1 MDIAKKIANAGG
13 RLYLVGGALRDEIL
27 GRKISDKDYCVVGL
41 IKEQFIDLFPEANLR
56 GKDFEVFDINGAEY
70 ALARKERKTGIG
82 HKEFEIET
90 GAQITIEEDLLRRD
104 ITINS
109 MAKDVLTGEI
119 IDPFGGKQD
128 LQNKVIRATSEHFK
142 EDPLRVYRVARF
154 SSMLGFEID
163 GQTLE
168 QMHSLR
174 EELPKLSKERVFVE
188 FRKALKTEKPSLFF
202 NALRKAEVL
211 DVHFKEIYD
220 LIGQTQPEKY
230 HPEGDSYNHTMLA
243 VDKSAELTDRIEVRY
258 SALVHD
264 LGKGLTPK
272 EMLPHHYGHDKN
284 GVELVG
290 NLSNRIG
297 VPVLWKKCGKIAAE
311 EHMRASIFDKMKP
324 AKQVELMEKLD
335 KSLLGL
341 DGMMI
346 VVKADKCSSRSCEE
360 LVDFASLGKKVLET
374 VNGEKIVKEY
384 PTLQGEAIGKMLIEE
399 RINFLKNCQKSI
411 DKQK

>member
-1 MDIAKKIANAGG
+1 M
-13 RLYLVGGALRDEIL
+13 
-27 GRKISDKDYCVVGL
+27 
-41 IKEQFIDLFPEANLR
+41 
-56 GKDFEVFDINGAEY
+56 FDIDGTEY

-82 HKEFEIET
+82 HKEFETET
-90 GAQITIEEDLLRRD
+90 GLQITIEEDLLRRD

-109 MAKDVLTGEI
+109 MAKDVLTGEL
-119 IDPFGGKQD
+119 IDPFGGKKD

-154 SSMLGFEID
+154 SAMLGFEID
-163 GQTLE
+163 GQTIE

-174 EELPKLSKERVFVE
+174 GELPSLSKERVFVE

-297 VPVLWKKCGKIAAE
+297 VPVLWKKCGKLAAE
-311 EHMRASIFDKMKP
+311 EHMRAGIFDKIKL
-324 AKQVELMEKLD
+324 AKQVELIEKLD

-346 VVKADKCSSRSCEE
+346 VVKADKCSTRSCEK
-360 LVDFASLGKKVLET
+360 LVDFASLGKKVLDT
-374 VNGEKIVKEY
+374 VRGEEIIKDY
-384 PTLQGEAIGKMLIEE
+384 PKLRGEEIGKKIRDE
-399 RINFLKNCQKSI
+399 RIRFLENCQKSI
-411 DKQK
+411 DI